1 MSAPAARRPG
11 MPVIS
16 PPLTSGCWSR
26 TFPGRTEQVH
36 EARAFLASLLADSPV
51 VEDAVL
57 CLSELAAN
65 AVQHSKSGGPGG
77 TFTVTVALARSGA
90 LLVTVDDRGGP
101 WLRRPDADLDG
112 GRGLLIVGELAA
124 ATGVLGSE
132 TGRTAWFRMSDSG
145 RPDGLYPARP
155 GCQAR
160 HEQ

>member
-11 MPVIS
+11 IPAIS
-16 PPLTSGCWSR
+16 PLLTSGCWSR

-51 VEDAVL
+51 AEDAVL

-77 TFTVTVALARSGA
+77 IFTVSVALARGGA
-90 LLVTVDDRGGP
+90 LLVTVDDQGGP
-101 WLRRPDADLDG
+101 WLRHSDADLDG

-124 ATGVLGSE
+124 ASGVLGSAS
-132 TGRTAWFRMSDSG
+132 GRTAWFRMSACG
-145 RPDGLYPARP
+145 CPDGLYPARP
-155 GCQAR
+155 CCQAR
-160 HEQ
+160 HD